1 MLSGTRVRIAL
12 AALTA
17 LAMAPLAV
25 GCAALE
31 TGGTSSA
38 SCVFAVDY
46 DDRVY
51 LDAGKVDHTL
61 GAEVGTA
68 RDSVCDDTGGGEED
82 QVAVE
87 DLTVYAAYAIK
98 GIDTEDAIA
107 VRESPG
113 DEVHVV
119 IHTTEDE
126 GLKVAVERI
135 FGKDERGGEG
145 DDRDKV
151 DYDDKANEPGDGA
164 GDGDVIGIA
173 GALDEEPEDG
183 ADAGGDDSGDSGSG
197 VSPGKCVL
205 VVEYAKDSYF
215 NRGDAEIELGAEV
228 GKARAVP
235 CGDTPGE
242 VDAAAE
248 PATFEAYAVKGLDPA
263 DAIAIRFSADEEPF
277 LMVRMA
283 DDLPPEVEELL
294 PAEDR

>member
-1 MLSGTRVRIAL
+1 MMLSITRVRIAL
-12 AALTA
+12 TA
-17 LAMAPLAV
+17 LAMTPLAV

-51 LDAGKVDHTL
+51 IDAGKVDHTL

-68 RDSVCDDTGGGEED
+68 RDSVCDDTGGDEED

-87 DLTVYAAYAIK
+87 DLTAYTAYAIK

-113 DEVHVV
+113 DEVRVL
-119 IHTTEDE
+119 IHMTEDGGVNE
-126 GLKVAVERI
+126 AAERL
-135 FGKDERGGEG
+135 FGSDEQGGE
-145 DDRDKV
+145 D
-151 DYDDKANEPGDGA
+151 
-164 GDGDVIGIA
+164 
-173 GALDEEPEDG
+173 
-183 ADAGGDDSGDSGSG
+183 DAGGPDSGDSDSGSG
-197 VSPGKCVL
+197 ESPEKCAL
-205 VVEYAKDSYF
+205 VVEYGKDSYS
-215 NRGDAEIELGAEV
+215 NHGDARIELGAKA

-242 VDAAAE
+242 VDPSAE
-248 PATFEAYAVKGLDPA
+248 PAAFQAYEVKGLDPA

-277 LMVRMA
+277 LMVRMD

-294 PAEDR
+294 PAEER

>member
-1 MLSGTRVRIAL
+1 MMLSGTRVRIAL
-12 AALTA
+12 AALVT
-17 LAMAPLAV
+17 PLAV

-46 DDRVY
+46 HDRVY

-68 RDSVCDDTGGGEED
+68 RDWVCDDTGGGEED

-113 DEVHVV
+113 DEVRVL
-119 IHTTEDE
+119 IHMTEDE
-126 GLKVAVERI
+126 GVNEAAERL
-135 FGKDERGGEG
+135 FGRDEQGGE
-145 DDRDKV
+145 DDDTNV
-151 DYDDKANEPGDGA
+151 NGLGNGA
-164 GDGDVIGIA
+164 GDGTGDVDGGGDA
-173 GALDEEPEDG
+173 VALDEEPDDD
-183 ADAGGDDSGDSGSG
+183 AAAGGPDSGDSGSG
-197 VSPGKCVL
+197 ASPEKCAL
-205 VVEYAKDSYF
+205 VVEYGKDSYS
-215 NRGDAEIELGAEV
+215 NHGDARIELGAKA

-242 VDAAAE
+242 VDPSAE
-248 PATFEAYAVKGLDPA
+248 PAAFQAYEVKGLDPA

-277 LMVRMA
+277 LMVRMD

-294 PAEDR
+294 PAEER

>member
-1 MLSGTRVRIAL
+1 MLSGTRARIAL

-17 LAMAPLAV
+17 LAMTPLAV

-31 TGGTSSA
+31 TGGISSA

-87 DLTVYAAYAIK
+87 DLAVYAAYAIK

-113 DEVHVV
+113 EEVRVL

-126 GLKVAVERI
+126 SVNEAAERL
-135 FGKDERGGEG
+135 FGRDEQGGE
-145 DDRDKV
+145 DDDTNV
-151 DYDDKANEPGDGA
+151 NEPGDGA
-164 GDGDVIGIA
+164 GDGTGDVDGGGDA
-173 GALDEEPEDG
+173 VALDEEPDDD
-183 ADAGGDDSGDSGSG
+183 ADAGGPDRGDSGSG
-197 VSPGKCVL
+197 ASPEKCAL
-205 VVEYAKDSYF
+205 VVEYGDDSYSD
-215 NRGDAEIELGAEV
+215 RGDARIELGAKA

-242 VDAAAE
+242 VDADAE
-248 PATFEAYAVKGLDPA
+248 PATFEAYEIKGLDPA

-277 LMVRMA
+277 FMVRMD

-294 PAEDR
+294 PAEER